1 MTSLRYNSP
10 MKQGLRKAGGLFG
23 LDLFKLF
30 EDSEGSEQ
38 GDFDPALSF
47 STTSKGRGGLTYLP
61 QPQSAVTTTLAL
73 MPRSQQVQAPS
84 DLAQPQLPSP
94 QTAEP
99 VEASNQKSLQD
110 IARDYGQTALFGHQ
124 DYKKATQDYG
134 YSNEDVQ
141 KYLESNPYMLAVS
154 NRAGQGGLMDEVLRG
169 RVDTTKATTREFAEA
184 QQAFTPTAGSQ
195 QTQAFRNAQSYSG
208 APEISTQ
215 FGQDANYFGKE
226 DLAAARQSGYSDENI
241 KSFLQ
246 KNLDSLRGPNVP
258 GGESEIG
265 QLTAGMKNKANP
277 GEPAFSLPTPPASER
292 GPAAAAAS
300 AGASMGASM
309 GAASSSLEP
318 ENIVRNAPEIRL
330 SAGQSAEYFG
340 HKDVEAAKAAG
351 ASNKQIA
358 KYISRNP
365 SRLRGGNVQGGG
377 GLYDEY
383 AKYM

>member
-1 MTSLRYNSP
+1 

-141 KYLESNPYMLAVS
+141 KYLESNPYMLAMS

-169 RVDTTKATTREFAEA
+169 RVDTTKATTREFADA
-184 QQAFTPTAGSQ
+184 QRAFTPTEGSQ

-265 QLTAGMKNKANP
+265 QLTAGMKNKPEPPQANTFRP
-277 GEPAFSLPTPPASER
+277 VPDNAMVTPPASER
-292 GPAAAAAS
+292 GP
-300 AGASMGASM
+300 
-309 GAASSSLEP
+309 SLEP

>member
-1 MTSLRYNSP
+1 

-73 MPRSQQVQAPS
+73 LPRSQQVQAPS

-94 QTAEP
+94 QTGEP
-99 VEASNQKSLQD
+99 EEASNQKSLQD

-134 YSNEDVQ
+134 YSNQDIQ
-141 KYLESNPYMLAVS
+141 NYLESNPYMLAVS

-169 RVDTTKATTREFAEA
+169 RVDTTKATTRDFFEA
-184 QQAFTPTAGSQ
+184 QQAFTPTPGSQ
-195 QTQAFRNAQSYSG
+195 QTQAFRTAQSYSG
-208 APEISTQ
+208 APEISTN
-215 FGQDANYFGKE
+215 FGQDAKYFGKE
-226 DLAAARQSGYSDENI
+226 DLAAARQSGYSDDNI

-246 KNLDSLRGPNVP
+246 KNLDLLRGPNTP

-265 QLTAGMKNKANP
+265 QMTAGFGAP
-277 GEPAFSLPTPPASER
+277 SPSPSPSP

-300 AGASMGASM
+300 SGPAIA
-309 GAASSSLEP
+309 AASSPSPEP
-318 ENIVRNAPEIRL
+318 ERIVRNAPEIRL

-340 HKDVEAAKAAG
+340 HKDVEAAKASG

>member
-1 MTSLRYNSP
+1 

-73 MPRSQQVQAPS
+73 LPRSQQVQAPS

-134 YSNEDVQ
+134 YSNQDIQ
-141 KYLESNPYMLAVS
+141 NYLESNPYMLAVS

-184 QQAFTPTAGSQ
+184 QRAFTPTAGSQ

-265 QLTAGMKNKANP
+265 QLTAGMKNKEPREP
-277 GEPAFSLPTPPASER
+277 GVFRPIPENAMVTPVNR
-292 GPAAAAAS
+292 GTLGPAAAAAS
-300 AGASMGASM
+300 SGASI

-365 SRLRGGNVQGGG
+365 SRLRGGNVEGGG

>member
-1 MTSLRYNSP
+1 

-73 MPRSQQVQAPS
+73 LPRSQQVQAPS

-99 VEASNQKSLQD
+99 VEADNRKSLQD

-134 YSNEDVQ
+134 YSNEDIQ
-141 KYLESNPYMLAVS
+141 NYLSSNPYMLAMS
-154 NRAGQGGLMDEVLRG
+154 NRQGQGGLMDEVSRG
-169 RVDTTKATTREFAEA
+169 SVDTSKAITRDFANA
-184 QQAFTPTAGSQ
+184 QQSFTATPGAQ

-208 APEISTQ
+208 APEISTN
-215 FGQDANYFGKE
+215 FGQDAKYFGKE
-226 DLAAARQSGYSDENI
+226 DLAAARQSGYSDDNI

-246 KNLDSLRGPNVP
+246 KNLDLLRGPNTP

-265 QLTAGMKNKANP
+265 QMTAGFGAP
-277 GEPAFSLPTPPASER
+277 SPSPSP

-300 AGASMGASM
+300 SGPAIA
-309 GAASSSLEP
+309 AASSPSPEP
-318 ENIVRNAPEIRL
+318 ERIVRNAPEIRL

-340 HKDVEAAKAAG
+340 HKDVEAAKAGG

-365 SRLRGGNVQGGG
+365 SRLRGGNVPGGG

>member
-1 MTSLRYNSP
+1 

-61 QPQSAVTTTLAL
+61 QPQSEVTTTLGL

-94 QTAEP
+94 QTEEP
-99 VEASNQKSLQD
+99 VEADNRKSLQD

-134 YSNEDVQ
+134 YSNEDIQ
-141 KYLESNPYMLAVS
+141 NYLSSNPYMLAMS
-154 NRAGQGGLMDEVLRG
+154 NREGQGGLMDEVSRG
-169 RVDTTKATTREFAEA
+169 RVDTSKAITRDFANA
-184 QQAFTPTAGSQ
+184 QQGFTATPGAQ

-208 APEISTQ
+208 APEISTN
-215 FGQDANYFGKE
+215 FGQDAKYFGKE
-226 DLAAARQSGYSDENI
+226 DLAAARQSGYSDDNI

-246 KNLDSLRGPNVP
+246 KNLDLLRGPNTP

-265 QLTAGMKNKANP
+265 QMTAGMKNKANP
-277 GEPAFSLPTPPASER
+277 GEPAFTLVTPSEEVKNVYNQNQQLEE
-292 GPAAAAAS
+292 
-300 AGASMGASM
+300 MKN
-309 GAASSSLEP
+309 LEP
-318 ENIVRNAPEIRL
+318 ERIVRNAPEIRL

-340 HKDVEAAKAAG
+340 HKDVEAAKAGG

-358 KYISRNP
+358 KYISRNT

>member
-1 MTSLRYNSP
+1 

-61 QPQSAVTTTLAL
+61 QPQSAVTTTLSL
-73 MPRSQQVQAPS
+73 LPRSQQVQAPS

-99 VEASNQKSLQD
+99 EEASNQKSLQD

-169 RVDTTKATTREFAEA
+169 RVDTTKATTRDFFEA
-184 QQAFTPTAGSQ
+184 QQAFTPTPGSQ
-195 QTQAFRNAQSYSG
+195 QTQAFRTAQSYSG
-208 APEISTQ
+208 APEISSN
-215 FGQDANYFGKE
+215 FGQDAKYFGKE

-246 KNLDSLRGPNVP
+246 KNLDKLRGPNVP

-265 QLTAGMKNKANP
+265 QMTAGFATP
-277 GEPAFSLPTPPASER
+277 SPSPSTTTPTPTPTPS
-292 GPAAAAAS
+292 P
-300 AGASMGASM
+300 
-309 GAASSSLEP
+309 SLEP